1 MNYPFIHLRLHSA
14 YSLCEGAV
22 KIPDLI
28 HTCEERKIPAIA
40 LTDTNNMFGA
50 LEFATKTSTSGIQ
63 PIMGLQL
70 DVLHGG
76 VIAPIVLLAKN
87 ELGYKNLM
95 KLMTCFYIG
104 CKEETRFVTL
114 ENLRQYSG
122 GLIALTGGAKGLI
135 GSLILSGNHDIAAN
149 ALNEM
154 NAIYENNCYIEIS
167 RTGEHDE
174 KHCEQFFIKYA
185 LQNNIPLVATNEV
198 FFLDK
203 SMHVAHDALMCI
215 AGATYMT
222 VKDRRRISSEHYLK
236 STNEMFELFSDL
248 KEAVINTSVIA
259 QRCAFM
265 PEKKKPILPRFVDES
280 GEDEDDI
287 LDRQAHSGLVKRL
300 QEEVLRYRVNVNR
313 NPKDVEAEYTERL
326 EYELSVIKK
335 MGFSG
340 YFLIVSDFV
349 KWSKQHGVPVG
360 PGRGSGAGSLVGW
373 CLYITEL
380 DPIKYKLFFERFLN
394 PERVSMPDF
403 DIDFCQE
410 KREEVIKYVQ
420 SKYGKDKVAHI
431 IALGKLQARNVL
443 RDVGRVIQMP
453 YGQVDK
459 ITKLVPQ
466 NPTNPID
473 LAQALEIEPQLKQ
486 MMKEDESVNFLI
498 NTGLQLEGLYRH
510 ASMHAAGIVIGNEN
524 IDELV
529 PLYSDGET
537 DLAITQFNMKFVES
551 AGLVKFDFLGLKTL
565 TVIKHACEYI
575 KKYHGID
582 VDISKIDMED
592 SEVFK
597 IICATDVIGVFQLE
611 SAGMRDVIQKLQPD
625 NLEDIIALVSL
636 YRPGPMDNI
645 PLYIARKHGREKT
658 EYLHPLLE
666 PILKHTYGI
675 MIYQEQVMQTA
686 QVMGGYSLAGADL
699 LRRAMGKK
707 IKEEMVRHREI
718 FSEGAT
724 KKGISKSVADQVFA
738 LMEKFAGYGFNRSHA
753 ASYAVVSYQTAYL
766 KTHFRRE
773 FYIASMNM
781 DIINTDKIAV
791 FVQDAK
797 NSGIDVL
804 PPDINKSEAYFSGE
818 PSETNNKIRYALSAL
833 KGCGIAVM
841 ENIVN
846 EREKNGKFKD
856 IHDFIK
862 RAKAVGVQQRQIEVL
877 TFSGAFD
884 SIHPNRRQ
892 IFESLESLMNVVE
905 CGETKQMSLFANIRP
920 DIVELKDVSE
930 WNIIEKLDSERQ
942 AIGFYLNAHPMD
954 VYSDFLKKHNV
965 TRSKDFRDTDSAI
978 KIAGILL
985 AKKEKL
991 SKNGQKYA
999 FLTLSDQDNSYDV
1012 TVFPDVFA
1020 KSKDLLVVGNSL
1032 LLNATIKNEGEN
1044 PKILGNSVQNI
1055 DKIIENQKVFIEVSK
1070 NADLNKL
1077 YEVLEAI
1084 PDGNNEVSFIVHKQ
1098 NGAKIEI
1105 TTKYLKKLSIENR
1118 KLLTQIKG
1126 ISLYNL
1132 VQ

>member
-22 KIPDLI
+22 KLPDLI
-28 HTCEERKIPAIA
+28 HACEDKKIPAIA
-40 LTDTNNMFGA
+40 VTDTNNMFGA
-50 LEFATKTSTSGIQ
+50 LEFAIKASNSGIQ
-63 PIMGLQL
+63 PIMGLQVDVKYS
-70 DVLHGG
+70 DVL
-76 VIAPIVLLAKN
+76 APIVLLSKN
-87 ELGYKNLM
+87 ECGYKNLM
-95 KLMTCFYIG
+95 KLMTCFYIECIG
-104 CKEETRFVTL
+104 ETRFVTF
-114 ENLRQYSG
+114 ENLHKFSDG
-122 GLIALTGGAKGLI
+122 IIALTGGAKGVAGNFI
-135 GSLILSGNHDIAAN
+135 TTGNHEVATKILSDIN
-149 ALNEM
+149 S
-154 NAIYENNCYIEIS
+154 IFKDNCYIEIS
-167 RTGEHDE
+167 RTGEPE
-174 KHCEQFFIKYA
+174 EAHCEHFFINYA
-185 LQNNIPLVATNEV
+185 LQNNVPLVATNEV
-198 FFLDK
+198 FFLNK
-203 SMHVAHDALMCI
+203 SMHIAHDALMCI
-215 AGATYMT
+215 ADATYMT
-222 VKDRRRISSEHYLK
+222 VKDRRRISAEHYLK
-236 STNEMFELFSDL
+236 STDEMFELFSDI
-248 KEAVINTSVIA
+248 KEAVINTSIIS

-265 PEKKKPILPRFVDES
+265 PEKKKPILPKFVDES
-280 GEDEDDI
+280 GENEDDI
-287 LDRQAHSGLVKRL
+287 LDRQAHSGLIKRL
-300 QEEVLRYRVNVNR
+300 QEEVLKYKVNTNR
-313 NPKDVEAEYTERL
+313 NPKEVEVEYKERL
-326 EYELSVIKK
+326 EYELGVIKN

-349 KWSKQHGVPVG
+349 KWSKQHDIPVG

-380 DPIKYKLFFERFLN
+380 DPIKYHLIFERFLN

-443 RDVGRVIQMP
+443 RDVGRVLQMP

-473 LAQALEIEPQLKQ
+473 LAQALELEPQLKQ
-486 MMKEDESVNFLI
+486 MMEEDETVEFLI

-529 PLYSDGET
+529 PVYSDGET

-565 TVIKHACEYI
+565 TVIKHACDYI
-575 KKYHGID
+575 KKYHDVD
-582 VDISKIDMED
+582 VDISRIDMED
-592 SEVFK
+592 PEVFK
-597 IICATDVIGVFQLE
+597 LICATDVIGVFQLE

-666 PILKHTYGI
+666 PILRHTYGI
-675 MIYQEQVMQTA
+675 MIYQEQVMKTA

-707 IKEEMVRHREI
+707 IKEEMIKNREI
-718 FSEGAT
+718 FAKGAA
-724 KKGISKSVADQVFA
+724 KKGIPKSVADQVFS

-781 DIINTDKIAV
+781 DITNTDKISI
-791 FVQDAK
+791 FVQDARS
-797 NSGIDVL
+797 SGIEIL

-818 PSETNNKIRYALSAL
+818 KNDKIRYALSAL

-841 ENIVN
+841 ENIVK
-846 EREKNGKFKD
+846 EREKHGKFKD
-856 IHDFIK
+856 VHDFIK
-862 RAKAVGVQQRQIEVL
+862 RAKAVGVQQRQIEIL
-877 TFSGAFD
+877 TFAGAFD
-884 SIHPNRRQ
+884 SMCLNRRQ
-892 IFESLESLMNVVE
+892 IFESLDALMNVAE
-905 CGETKQMSLFANIRP
+905 RGETKQMPLFANIKP
-920 DIVELKDVSE
+920 DIVELKDISD
-930 WNIIEKLDSERQ
+930 WSAIEKLDYERK

-954 VYSDFLKKHNV
+954 IYAEFLEKYDI
-965 TRSKDFRDTDSAI
+965 TRSKDFNAAENNI
-978 KIAGILL
+978 KLAGILL
-985 AKKEKL
+985 SKKEKL

-999 FLTLSDQDNSYDV
+999 FLSISDQDNSFEV

-1020 KSKDLLVVGNSL
+1020 KSKDLLIVGNSL
-1032 LLNATIKNEGEN
+1032 LINASIKMEGEN
-1044 PKILGNSVQNI
+1044 SKILAHSVQNI
-1055 DKIIENQKVFIEVSK
+1055 DKIIENQKVFLEVSEDCDIDELHH
-1070 NADLNKL
+1070 A
-1077 YEVLEAI
+1077 LEKMD
-1084 PDGNNEVSFIVHKQ
+1084 DGNNAISFIIHKQ
-1098 NGAKIEI
+1098 NGAKIEV
-1105 TTKYLKKLSIENR
+1105 TTKFSKHMSLENR
-1118 KLLTQIKG
+1118 KLISQIKG
-1126 ISLYNL
+1126 VRFYNL
-1132 VQ
+1132 AQ

>member
-1 MNYPFIHLRLHSA
+1 MVPPYIHLRLHSA

-22 KIPDLI
+22 KLPDLI
-28 HTCEERKIPAIA
+28 HTCESRKIPAIA
-40 LTDTNNMFGA
+40 ITDTNNMFGA
-50 LEFATKTSTSGIQ
+50 LEFATKASVSGVQ

-70 DVLHGG
+70 DVKHCEI
-76 VIAPIVLLAKN
+76 IAPIVLLAKN
-87 ELGYKNLM
+87 EFGYKNLM
-95 KLMTCFYIG
+95 KLMTCFYIK

-114 ENLRQYSG
+114 ENLHQYSG
-122 GLIALTGGAKGLI
+122 GIIALTGGAKGLI
-135 GSLILSGNHDIAAN
+135 GSLVLNGN
-149 ALNEM
+149 NELAT
-154 NAIYENNCYIEIS
+154 NTIDEIQAIYKDNCYVEIS
-167 RTGEHDE
+167 RTGESEE
-174 KHCEQFFIKYA
+174 KRCEHFFINYA
-185 LQNNIPLVATNEV
+185 MQHNIPLVATNEV

-203 SMHVAHDALMCI
+203 SMHIAHDALMCI
-215 AGATYMT
+215 ADATYMT
-222 VKDRRRISSEHYLK
+222 VKERRKISAEHYLK
-236 STNEMFELFSDL
+236 STDEMFELFSDVQ
-248 KEAVINTSVIA
+248 EAVINTSVIA

-280 GEDEDDI
+280 GENEDDI
-287 LDRQAHSGLVKRL
+287 LDRQAHSGLVRRL
-300 QEEVLRYRVNVNR
+300 QDEVLKYKVNINR
-313 NPKDVEAEYTERL
+313 NPKEVEAEYTERL
-326 EYELSVIKK
+326 EYELGVIKK

-349 KWSKQHGVPVG
+349 KWSKQHDVPVG

-420 SKYGKDKVAHI
+420 SKYGQEKVAHI

-473 LAQALEIEPQLKQ
+473 LSQALEIEPQLKQ
-486 MMKEDESVNFLI
+486 MMQEDETVDFLI

-575 KKYHGID
+575 KKYHNVD

-592 SEVFK
+592 PEVFK
-597 IICATDVIGVFQLE
+597 LICATDVIGVFQLE
-611 SAGMRDVIQKLQPD
+611 STGMRDVIQKLQPD

-718 FSEGAT
+718 FAEGAA
-724 KKGISKSVADQVFA
+724 KKSISKSIADQVFA

-781 DIINTDKIAV
+781 DIINTDKISV

-797 NSGIDVL
+797 NSGIEVL

-818 PSETNNKIRYALSAL
+818 IGDIHKIRYALSAL
-833 KGCGIAVM
+833 KGCGISVM
-841 ENIVN
+841 ENIVE

-862 RAKAVGVQQRQIEVL
+862 RAKSVGAQQRPIEIL
-877 TFSGAFD
+877 TFAGALD
-884 SIHPNRRQ
+884 SIHPNRHQ
-892 IFESLESLMNVVE
+892 IFESLDSLMNAAE
-905 CGETKQMSLFANIRP
+905 NGATKQMSLFADIKPN
-920 DIVELKDVSE
+920 IVELKKVPE
-930 WNIIEKLDSERQ
+930 WNSIEKLDFERR

-954 VYSDFLKKHNV
+954 IYAGFLENYHV
-965 TRSKDFRDTDSAI
+965 TRSKNFRDSETNV

-985 AKKEKL
+985 SKKEKL

-999 FLTLSDQDNSYDV
+999 FLTISDQDNSFEV

-1020 KSKDLLVVGNSL
+1020 KSKDLLIVGNSL
-1032 LLNATIKNEGEN
+1032 LLDANIKIDGDNL
-1044 PKILGNSVQNI
+1044 KILGTSVQNI
-1055 DKIIENQKVFIEVSK
+1055 DKIIENQKVFIEISE
-1070 NADLNKL
+1070 NADIDNL
-1077 YEVLEAI
+1077 YHALEEI
-1084 PDGNNEVSFIVHKQ
+1084 PDGNNGISFIVRKQ
-1098 NGAKIEI
+1098 NGSKIEVK
-1105 TTKYLKKLSIENR
+1105 TQYSKNMSLENR
-1118 KLLTQIKG
+1118 AI
-1126 ISLYNL
+1126 ISRIEGVNFYNL

>member
-1 MNYPFIHLRLHSA
+1 MTLPFIHLRLHSA

-22 KIPDLI
+22 KLPDLI
-28 HTCEERKIPAIA
+28 HTCEARAIPAVAI
-40 LTDTNNMFGA
+40 TDTNNMFGA
-50 LEFATKTSTSGIQ
+50 LEFATKASGAGIQ

-70 DVLHGG
+70 DIRHCGI
-76 VIAPIVLLAKN
+76 IAPIVLLAKN

-95 KLMTCFYIG
+95 KLMTCFYIK

-114 ENLRQYSG
+114 ENLHQYDNG
-122 GLIALTGGAKGLI
+122 IIALTGGAKGLI
-135 GSLILSGNHDIAAN
+135 GSLILNGN
-149 ALNEM
+149 NELAT
-154 NAIYENNCYIEIS
+154 NTIDEIQAIYKDNCYVEIS
-167 RTGEHDE
+167 RTGEPEE
-174 KHCEQFFIKYA
+174 KHCEQFFINYA

-203 SMHVAHDALMCI
+203 SMHIAHDALMCI
-215 AGATYMT
+215 ADATYMT
-222 VKDRRRISSEHYLK
+222 VKERRRVSAEHYLK
-236 STNEMFELFSDL
+236 STDEMFELFKDV
-248 KEAVINTSVIA
+248 KEAVINTSAIA

-280 GEDEDDI
+280 GENEDDI
-287 LDRQAHSGLVKRL
+287 LDRQAHAGLVKRL
-300 QEEVLRYRVNVNR
+300 QDEVLKYKVNINR
-313 NPKDVEAEYTERL
+313 NPKEVETEYTERL
-326 EYELSVIKK
+326 EYELGVIKN

-349 KWSKQHGVPVG
+349 KWSKQHDVPVG

-443 RDVGRVIQMP
+443 RDVGRVLQMP

-466 NPTNPID
+466 NPTNPVD

-486 MMKEDESVNFLI
+486 MMQEDETIEFLI

-575 KKYHGID
+575 KKYHNVD

-592 SEVFK
+592 PAVFK
-597 IICATDVIGVFQLE
+597 LICATDVIGVFQLE

-686 QVMGGYSLAGADL
+686 QAMGGYSLAGADL

-718 FSEGAT
+718 FAEGAA

-781 DIINTDKIAV
+781 DIINTDKISV

-797 NSGIDVL
+797 NSGIEVL
-804 PPDINKSEAYFSGE
+804 PPDINKSEAYFSGDAIE
-818 PSETNNKIRYALSAL
+818 KNKIRYALSAL
-833 KGCGIAVM
+833 KGCGVSVM
-841 ENIVN
+841 ENIVK
-846 EREKNGKFKD
+846 EREKNGRFKD

-862 RAKAVGVQQRQIEVL
+862 RAKSVGVQQRQIEIL
-877 TFSGAFD
+877 TFAGAFD
-884 SIHPNRRQ
+884 SIHPNRHQ
-892 IFESLESLMNVVE
+892 IFESLDNLMNAAAS
-905 CGETKQMSLFANIRP
+905 GETKQMSLFADIKP
-920 DIVELKDVSE
+920 SIVELKRVPE
-930 WNIIEKLDSERQ
+930 WNPIEKLDYERR

-954 VYSDFLKKHNV
+954 VYAEFLENYNV
-965 TRSKDFRDTDSAI
+965 TRSRDFRESESNI
-978 KIAGILL
+978 KIAGVLL
-985 AKKEKL
+985 SKKEKL

-999 FLTLSDQDNSYDV
+999 FLTISDQDNSFEV

-1032 LLNATIKNEGEN
+1032 LLDANIKIDGDNL
-1044 PKILGNSVQNI
+1044 KILGTSVQNI
-1055 DKIIENQKVFIEVSK
+1055 DKIIENQNVFIEILE
-1070 NADLNKL
+1070 NADIDKL
-1077 YEVLEAI
+1077 YEVIEKI
-1084 PDGNNEVSFIVHKQ
+1084 PDGNNIISFIVRKQ
-1098 NGAKIEI
+1098 NGSKVVIE
-1105 TTKYLKKLSIENR
+1105 TKYVKNMSLENR
-1118 KLLTQIKG
+1118 KSIT
-1126 ISLYNL
+1126 SLPGMKFFDI
-1132 VQ
+1132 